1 MSLDAQQRALFA
13 AVVDRMIPPA
23 DFPHVSQADAAA
35 RLEERLDAEQLAR
48 WLRGLANESVTVYST
63 GFLDMHEGTRDEV
76 LDRVESENCR
86 TDWQMNPAPFFGQ
99 MIDTLAEYLRETGA
113 M

>member
-1 MSLDAQQRALFA
+1 MSLDDEQRALLA

-23 DFPHVSQADAAA
+23 DFPHVSHGDAAA
-35 RLEERLDAEQLAR
+35 RLEDRLDSEKLAR
-48 WLRGLANESVTVYST
+48 WLQGLANESITVYST

-76 LDRVESENCR
+76 LDRIESENTR
-86 TDWQMNPAPFFGQ
+86 TDWQMNPTPFFGQ

-113 M
+113 